1 MLIAGII
8 GSTVVFVNRLPE
20 AVISIETT
28 TTTVTLVPTSS
39 STTTTTIDPALAVLT
54 ANATQFREAAAALAV
69 SAVDLNAEWD
79 NSDFNFTTA
88 KTKFTDYRDSVNDF
102 KNEVL
107 SASVPEEF
115 DDVWAPI
122 VNSTQAMTDAAGEM
136 LEGLLDAKSATG
148 RRDGLAAVGISQE
161 ALDAALVELL
171 SAIGAAG

>member
-1 MLIAGII
+1 M
-8 GSTVVFVNRLPE
+8 TR
-20 AVISIETT
+20 
-28 TTTVTLVPTSS
+28 
-39 STTTTTIDPALAVLT
+39 
-54 ANATQFREAAAALAV
+54 
-69 SAVDLNAEWD
+69 
-79 NSDFNFTTA
+79 DFNFTTA

-148 RRDGLAAVGISQE
+148 RRDGLAAIGISQE